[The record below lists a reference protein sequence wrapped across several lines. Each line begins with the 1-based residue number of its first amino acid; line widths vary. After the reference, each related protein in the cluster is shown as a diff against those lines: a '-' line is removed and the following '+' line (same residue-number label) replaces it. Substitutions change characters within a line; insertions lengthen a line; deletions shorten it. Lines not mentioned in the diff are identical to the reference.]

1 MLIWYLYR
9 CRNEFTLDDAE
20 IKIFCGLLDDRTQI
34 WILDIQDWTP
44 IPLARSDQLLGDQAE
59 VGVAV
64 ERVLVGERG
73 LGH

>member
-1 MLIWYLYR
+1 
-9 CRNEFTLDDAE
+9 
-20 IKIFCGLLDDRTQI
+20 LDDRTQI

-64 ERVLVGERG
+64 EGVLVGERG
-73 LGH
+73 LSHKELVGLINTGCQAGL